1 MTTTNKPN
9 IAFWIIAI
17 VLGLL
22 WNLMG
27 VSAFYL
33 DNFGGEEILASMYTE
48 EQLEYIKGIASWEIV
63 LYGVATIGG
72 LIAAIAMLM
81 RKKIAA
87 LLFLISTLA
96 VVFTTAY
103 GLTATNHL
111 EVFGTMQSIYFP
123 IMIIII
129 GFFLYWYCKRSTSK
143 GWLS

>member
-1 MTTTNKPN
+1 MTTTNKPSV
-9 IAFWIIAI
+9 AFWIIAI

-27 VSAFYL
+27 VYAFYL

-72 LIAAIAMLM
+72 LLAAIMMLM
-81 RKKIAA
+81 RKKLSA

-96 VVFTTAY
+96 VVISTIY

-111 EVFGTMQSIYFP
+111 EIFGTMQSIYFP
-123 IMIIII
+123 IIIIGI
-129 GFFLYWYCKRSTSK
+129 GFFLYWYCKKSTKK

>member
-1 MTTTNKPN
+1 MTTTNKPS
-9 IAFWIIAI
+9 IAFWVIAI

-96 VVFTTAY
+96 VVITTAY